1 MKAMWTLQAARIDA
15 LSLRERVF
23 LFLSVLA
30 VLGAL
35 ADVVWL
41 SPTQAMHTQVRQ
53 QFAAQGVELQRL
65 RDELNA
71 LAPPV
76 DASQAVRDDVA
87 AAKGQLEAVE
97 HDIKTRVPMADS
109 DLALQAVLVQFLRRH
124 EALTLVSTGTVQQE
138 PGAAS
143 GGSAAASPASA
154 GLVKRA
160 MELKVSGPYAELVRY
175 VKTLEGALPVLRW
188 GALQLKSDK
197 QPPELTLQVYVV
209 GVQP

>member
-1 MKAMWTLQAARIDA
+1 MKAMWKLQAARIDA

-23 LFLSVLA
+23 LFFSVVA
-30 VLGAL
+30 VFIAL
-35 ADVVWL
+35 ADVLWL
-41 SPTQAMHTQVRQ
+41 TPTQAAHKQVQQ

-65 RDELNA
+65 RDELTA

-76 DASQAVRDDVA
+76 DASKAVREDVA
-87 AAKGQLEAVE
+87 AAQMQLEAVD
-97 HDIKTRVPMADS
+97 HDIKTRVPMSDS

-124 EALTLVSTGTVQQE
+124 EALTLVSVGTVKQE
-138 PGAAS
+138 SGAET
-143 GGSAAASPASA
+143 GGSAASSPVPA

-160 MELKVSGPYAELVRY
+160 MELKVTGPYAELVRY
-175 VKTLEGALPVLRW
+175 VKTLEGSLPALRW

-197 QPPELTLQVYVV
+197 QPPELNLQVYIV